1 VSAQLQAFWQQQGRN
16 PQPQRVHEAGGVD
29 DIQRVG
35 LRTDFMTRA
44 SATTSPSTS
53 RRLLGGRG
61 GHPAWDLDRIDQL
74 EPLIE
79 AKDHRWR
86 ERSTPETTIIL
97 PGVCLQPSQWM

>member
-1 VSAQLQAFWQQQGRN
+1 LAAAGLN

-61 GHPAWDLDRIDQL
+61 GHPAWGLDRIDQL

-86 ERSTPETTIIL
+86 ER
-97 PGVCLQPSQWM
+97 